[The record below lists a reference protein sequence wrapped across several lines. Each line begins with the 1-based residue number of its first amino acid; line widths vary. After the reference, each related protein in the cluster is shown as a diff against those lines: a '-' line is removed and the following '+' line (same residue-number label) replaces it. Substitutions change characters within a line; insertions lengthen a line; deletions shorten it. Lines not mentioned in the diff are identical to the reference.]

1 MDGNGVRRKGWY
13 DEDTNCTA
21 IMMKGRVYMSE
32 KVTWMTGFQMGLRAA
47 GIGVVLLAMGG
58 CASEA
63 PKPALTVTPDQVRSN
78 ADKAFEK
85 LKQEEKSRAIDSGV
99 GPY

>member
-1 MDGNGVRRKGWY
+1 
-13 DEDTNCTA
+13 
-21 IMMKGRVYMSE
+21 MSE
-32 KVTWMTGFQMGLRAA
+32 KATWRIGFKNGLSVA
-47 GIGVVLLAMGG
+47 GIGVVLLVTGG
-58 CASEA
+58 CAGEA
-63 PKPALTVTPDQVRSN
+63 PKPAPTMTQDQVRSN

>member
-1 MDGNGVRRKGWY
+1 MGII
-13 DEDTNCTA
+13 T
-21 IMMKGRVYMSE
+21 KGRVCMSE
-32 KVTWMTGFQMGLRAA
+32 KVTWMTGFQKGLSAA

-63 PKPALTVTPDQVRSN
+63 PKPAPTVTPDQVRSN

-85 LKQEEKSRAIDSGV
+85 LKQEEKNHPVESGV

>member
-1 MDGNGVRRKGWY
+1 
-13 DEDTNCTA
+13 
-21 IMMKGRVYMSE
+21 MSE
-32 KVTWMTGFQMGLRAA
+32 KTIWMTGFKKELSAA

-63 PKPALTVTPDQVRSN
+63 PKPAPTVTPDQVRSN

-85 LKQEEKSRAIDSGV
+85 LKQEEKNRPVESGV